1 MGGALL
7 AALDGR
13 SVDMLTWVGGWA
25 AYSLLLGAAGVSL
38 GWILRQVAA
47 DLTARRAAW
56 TAFLL
61 RLAIGLALVWLLP
74 AFGYADSEVSR
85 GGYVFQDAATR
96 DYQAQVLAGSGQPL
110 FSAFS
115 GDIPGDQYGGLLA
128 LSAAVYRYLSPSAHR
143 PLLIVLLAGWM
154 VGLGTA
160 LLWGGARRWFGEQG
174 GAGELIPAAAAW
186 VMAVYPEGVL
196 LGASQMREPF
206 AMAAISACFYGL
218 IEVSQKQA
226 GQKQRAG
233 WAWLA
238 GGLCGL
244 FLLQPPV
251 ALATILVLSGV
262 WTAEVLSQ
270 RRFSWRVLLLLG
282 VTLALALGLITLLGA
297 NLPSLKGMGGVE
309 LVFTWLAN
317 NFGFQS
323 HLTERASGMVQTMIQ
338 ALGKEWTLPLVLV
351 YGFAQPVLPG
361 ALIEPSLPLW
371 TTINTLRAA
380 GWYALAPF
388 LIYGLFTAFYPQSLR
403 AQRIW
408 LSLASFVWIL
418 VAAANAGGDMWDN
431 PRYRTIFLP
440 WLALLAAWA
449 LVWALQR
456 KDPWLWR
463 WLAVEVIF
471 VLFFLWWYISRYYP
485 GFLHLSIWM
494 TSGLTLGLAAM
505 ILLGG
510 WLWDWRKRSK

>member
-1 MGGALL
+1 MAGLFPRSALTQGLKNDAVASGESESENRSVIEKQQITRARTATLVKSGGVVLGGALL

-226 GQKQRAG
+226 GQKQRGLGLVGRRAVRIVPAAAACGAG
-233 WAWLA
+233 DDPGVERCMDCRGAVPAAFFLASAAAAGSHAGAGAGADNPAGSEFTLAQGDGRCGIGFYLA
-238 GGLCGL
+238 G
-244 FLLQPPV
+244 
-251 ALATILVLSGV
+251 
-262 WTAEVLSQ
+262 E
-270 RRFSWRVLLLLG
+270 
-282 VTLALALGLITLLGA
+282 
-297 NLPSLKGMGGVE
+297 
-309 LVFTWLAN
+309 
-317 NFGFQS
+317 
-323 HLTERASGMVQTMIQ
+323 
-338 ALGKEWTLPLVLV
+338 
-351 YGFAQPVLPG
+351 
-361 ALIEPSLPLW
+361 
-371 TTINTLRAA
+371 
-380 GWYALAPF
+380 
-388 LIYGLFTAFYPQSLR
+388 
-403 AQRIW
+403 
-408 LSLASFVWIL
+408 
-418 VAAANAGGDMWDN
+418 
-431 PRYRTIFLP
+431 
-440 WLALLAAWA
+440 
-449 LVWALQR
+449 
-456 KDPWLWR
+456 
-463 WLAVEVIF
+463 
-471 VLFFLWWYISRYYP
+471 
-485 GFLHLSIWM
+485 
-494 TSGLTLGLAAM
+494 
-505 ILLGG
+505 
-510 WLWDWRKRSK
+510 